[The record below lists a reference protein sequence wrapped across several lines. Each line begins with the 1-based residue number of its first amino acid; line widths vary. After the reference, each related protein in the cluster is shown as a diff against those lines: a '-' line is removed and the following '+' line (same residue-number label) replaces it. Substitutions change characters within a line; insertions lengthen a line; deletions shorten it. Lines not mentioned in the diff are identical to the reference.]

1 MYIFGTMANYQNI
14 VAACRSA
21 CPANS
26 RFIHGRFADFSQ
38 SYTGLYPLITL
49 LPFTITDARSTPDG
63 VFDSAQIVVGFWQQD
78 RPDTTPEEREALI
91 AEMDALSDQFI
102 NNLLDSPAVK
112 LSSIQKEP
120 QYQMFQATLSGFAV
134 SFTINLVSPC

>member
-1 MYIFGTMANYQNI
+1 MANYQNI
-14 VAACRSA
+14 VTACRSA
-21 CPANS
+21 IPSDA
-26 RFIHGRFADFSQ
+26 RFIHGRFTDFSQ
-38 SYTGLYPLITL
+38 GYTGAFPLVTL

-78 RPDTTPEEREALI
+78 RPDTTPVEREAI
-91 AEMDALSDQFI
+91 ISEMDVLSDQFI
-102 NNLLDSPAVK
+102 NSLLDSPAVK
-112 LSSIQKEP
+112 LSNIQKEP